1 MNNEGFIS
9 TKETRKLLGVTTKTL
24 INWSKTGKNNIIKSP
39 SGIRL
44 YSIKDIQNILGCNID
59 IKEKKKIVYY
69 RVSSNKQK
77 DDLER
82 QKDFFR
88 HEYPDHL
95 LVEDIGSRKEN
106 VLKPFWNNQ
115 RKEISQK
122 LWLPTE
128 TDCVDLVSNSYSGSL
143 KSMALNSLFS
153 IEKITN
159 PMIKNSQTTFSPS
172 FTSTLVDKWVEE
184 DIRCR
189 KIRIYPTTNQ
199 KKMFKNWIDTFIIV
213 LYMHLNKVKK

>member
-24 INWSKTGKNNIIKSP
+24 INWSKTGKINIIKSP

-44 YSIKDIQNILGCNID
+44 NSIKDIQNILGCNID
-59 IKEKKKIVYY
+59 IKEKKKIVYC

-95 LVEDIGSRKEN
+95 LVEDIGSGINWKRKGLKTILEQSMQGNISEIVVAHRDRLCRFGFELVQWILEINGVKLIVLDRENNKSHDQELTDDILSIIHVYSCRQMGRRRYTVSKNKNLSDNKSEEN
-106 VLKPFWNNQ
+106 V
-115 RKEISQK
+115 
-122 LWLPTE
+122 
-128 TDCVDLVSNSYSGSL
+128 
-143 KSMALNSLFS
+143 
-153 IEKITN
+153 
-159 PMIKNSQTTFSPS
+159 
-172 FTSTLVDKWVEE
+172 
-184 DIRCR
+184 
-189 KIRIYPTTNQ
+189 
-199 KKMFKNWIDTFIIV
+199 
-213 LYMHLNKVKK
+213 

>member
-59 IKEKKKIVYY
+59 IKEKKKIVYC

-172 FTSTLVDKWVEE
+172 FTSTLVDKWVE

-189 KIRIYPTTNQ
+189 KIRI
-199 KKMFKNWIDTFIIV
+199 
-213 LYMHLNKVKK
+213 